1 MSKVPDESTV
11 RAAVSLAARA
21 PSIHNSQP
29 WQWRLADSSVHLF
42 ADTSRLLPATD
53 PDGRDLLIS
62 CGATLHHLRVALA
75 AEGWATTVTRLPN
88 PSQPDHL
95 AAICFHQQ
103 TPSAEDIALA
113 SAIPQRRTDR
123 RRFSSWS
130 VPPNLLDDLTKLAT
144 EQGAVMI
151 PATDP
156 NDRFTLA
163 LAITEA
169 SLRQEDNPDYASE
182 LATWAGRSSL
192 AVDGVPASNIPAHET
207 HHDDTTMRAFPHGV
221 LTQPP
226 AGDQNDAAELLVL
239 ATATDEPVS
248 RLRAGEAMSAVLL
261 SATALR
267 LATCP
272 VSQVLE
278 IEATR
283 ELVRTRVLDGFGFPQ
298 IVLRI
303 GWAPTENPP
312 LPATPRRALAEVL
325 EHFPDACPS

>member
-123 RRFSSWS
+123 RRFSSWP

-192 AVDGVPASNIPAHET
+192 AVDGVPASNIPATKH
-207 HHDDTTMRAFPHGV
+207 TTTTPRCAPS
-221 LTQPP
+221 P
-226 AGDQNDAAELLVL
+226 
-239 ATATDEPVS
+239 TACSPNH
-248 RLRAGEAMSAVLL
+248 
-261 SATALR
+261 
-267 LATCP
+267 P
-272 VSQVLE
+272 Q
-278 IEATR
+278 ATR
-283 ELVRTRVLDGFGFPQ
+283 TMPQSCWCWPPRPTNRYRDYALVRQ
-298 IVLRI
+298 
-303 GWAPTENPP
+303 
-312 LPATPRRALAEVL
+312 
-325 EHFPDACPS
+325 

>member
-1 MSKVPDESTV
+1 MSKIPDEPTV
-11 RAAVSLAARA
+11 RAAVSLATRA

-42 ADTSRLLPATD
+42 ADTSRLLPVTD
-53 PDGRDLLIS
+53 PDGCDLLLS
-62 CGATLHHLRVALA
+62 CGAALHHLRVALA

-88 PSQPDHL
+88 SSQPDHL
-95 AAICFHQQ
+95 AAVCFHQR

-113 SAIPQRRTDR
+113 SAISHRRTDR
-123 RRFSSWS
+123 RRFSSWA
-130 VPPNLLDDLTKLAT
+130 VPPSVLDDLTKLAA
-144 EQGAVMI
+144 EEGAVLV
-151 PATDP
+151 PTTDP
-156 NDRFTLA
+156 HDRFRLA
-163 LAITEA
+163 SAITEA
-169 SLRQEDNPDYASE
+169 SLRQEANPDYASE
-182 LATWAGRSSL
+182 LAIWAGRSSL
-192 AVDGVPASNIPAHET
+192 AVEGVPASNIPAHET
-207 HHDDTTMRAFPHGV
+207 HHDDVTMRAFPHGV

-226 AGDQNDAAELLVL
+226 AGDQDDAGELLVL

-261 SATALR
+261 AATNFR

-272 VSQVLE
+272 LSQVLE

-303 GWAPTENPP
+303 GWAPVENPP
-312 LPATPRRALAEVL
+312 LPATSRRALAEV
-325 EHFPDACPS
+325 FTRFRPVDA